1 MEYYVFRNMTV
12 ERFFRNPDTLFSG
25 YGDITNIP
33 ECDRYIWWYMA
44 PIGASPADM
53 AAEIENYALSFK
65 LALAHIGS
73 GKMVVALTLDESFA
87 IHTVTST
94 LRSQQPLSATTERSG
109 NQHRRTT
116 E

>member
-73 GKMVVALTLDESFA
+73 G
-87 IHTVTST
+87 
-94 LRSQQPLSATTERSG
+94 
-109 NQHRRTT
+109 
-116 E
+116 